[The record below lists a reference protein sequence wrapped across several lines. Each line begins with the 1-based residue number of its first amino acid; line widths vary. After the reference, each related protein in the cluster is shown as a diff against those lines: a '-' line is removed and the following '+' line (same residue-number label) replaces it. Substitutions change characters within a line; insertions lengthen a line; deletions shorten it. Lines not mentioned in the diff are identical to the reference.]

1 MLTNLVGYSI
11 INYTLLKW
19 SGLCERRTEMILSTK
34 GRYGLKAAFELSK
47 NYGLGPVSLKKVSE
61 KYGIS
66 ESYLEQLFAKLKK
79 GGYIDTVRGPQGGY
93 LLAKK
98 PEEITVGMILRTLE
112 GGITTSDCV
121 NKEVCSRESV
131 CATRVIFE
139 KIEKSINDVI
149 DNITLADMYEE
160 QKNILT
166 EEKNE

>member
-1 MLTNLVGYSI
+1 
-11 INYTLLKW
+11 
-19 SGLCERRTEMILSTK
+19 MILSTK

-47 NYGLGPVSLKKVSE
+47 NYGLGPVSLKKISE

-66 ESYLEQLFAKLKK
+66 ENYLEQLFAKLKK
-79 GGYIDTVRGPQGGY
+79 SGYIDTVKGPQGGY

-112 GGITTSDCV
+112 GEIKTSDCLG
-121 NKEVCSRESV
+121 KEVCSRESI

-166 EEKNE
+166 EGRNEQETLS

>member
-1 MLTNLVGYSI
+1 
-11 INYTLLKW
+11 
-19 SGLCERRTEMILSTK
+19 MILSTK
-34 GRYGLKAAFELSK
+34 GRYGLKATFELSK
-47 NYGLGPVSLKKVSE
+47 NYGLGPVSLKKISE

-79 GGYIDTVRGPQGGY
+79 DGYIDTVRGPQGGY

-98 PEEITVGMILRTLE
+98 PEEITVGMVLRTLE
-112 GGITTSDCV
+112 GEITTSDCL
-121 NKEVCSRESV
+121 NKEVCSRESI

-166 EEKNE
+166 EGKNEQENLS

>member
-1 MLTNLVGYSI
+1 
-11 INYTLLKW
+11 
-19 SGLCERRTEMILSTK
+19 MILSTK
-34 GRYGLKAAFELSK
+34 GRYGLKATFELSK
-47 NYGLGPVSLKKVSE
+47 NYGLGPVSLKKISE

-79 GGYIDTVRGPQGGY
+79 DGYIDTVRGPQGGY

-98 PEEITVGMILRTLE
+98 PEEITVGMVLRTLE
-112 GGITTSDCV
+112 GEITTSDCL
-121 NKEVCSRESV
+121 NKEVCSRESI

-160 QKNILT
+160 QKKHFNGG
-166 EEKNE
+166 KK